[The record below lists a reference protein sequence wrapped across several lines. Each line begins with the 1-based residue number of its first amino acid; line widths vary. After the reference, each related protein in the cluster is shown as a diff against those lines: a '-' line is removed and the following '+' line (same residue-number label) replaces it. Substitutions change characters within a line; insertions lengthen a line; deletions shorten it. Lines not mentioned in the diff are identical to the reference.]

1 MTGFLTIRLL
11 ESELHIACRLTE
23 AVTGENTG
31 TAERLA
37 ELLADRRNIVL
48 ATLQGDTPVGYLVA
62 HQFPSLSGDRLVY
75 LYDIEVSPEKRRLG
89 IGTALVTRLKDV
101 CREQGVDSIWVG
113 SSRDNQA
120 ACALWES
127 TGAER
132 GSDQYVEF
140 TYEL

>member
-1 MTGFLTIRLL
+1 M
-11 ESELHIACRLTE
+11 
-23 AVTGENTG
+23 
-31 TAERLA
+31 
-37 ELLADRRNIVL
+37 DQRNIVL
-48 ATLQGDTPVGYLVA
+48 ATLQEGAPVGYLIA

-89 IGTALVTRLKDV
+89 IGTALVTKLKEV

-113 SSRDNQA
+113 SSRNNQA

-132 GSDQYVEF
+132 ESDQYVEF